1 MKSDKERIREV
12 LGSAG
17 CQPAFV
23 GNLPTKLCPARL
35 PNTAGKL
42 PAIPNLTDAFSISQI

>member
-1 MKSDKERIREV
+1 MKVGVAHIV

-23 GNLPTKLCPARL
+23 GSLPTKISSARL
-35 PNTAGKL
+35 PELAGKL
-42 PAIPNLTDAFSISQI
+42 PAPPNHVVTETNR